1 MKKCLLKPT
10 NNNCI
15 LSYYIFL
22 QDKSFWSSL
31 EFTKTNVYGTH
42 VLVNAAFEANVQRF
56 IHVSTDEVYGGKS
69 DSVSPGSTYSCFMLP
84 DFVQI

>member
-1 MKKCLLKPT
+1 MWSKPIIIP
-10 NNNCI
+10 NPALI
-15 LSYYIFL
+15 LFK
-22 QDKSFWSSL
+22 DKSFWSSL

-69 DSVSPGSTYSCFMLP
+69 DSVSTSNN
-84 DFVQI
+84 

>member
-1 MKKCLLKPT
+1 MFHQC
-10 NNNCI
+10 CCSI
-15 LSYYIFL
+15 

-69 DSVSPGSTYSCFMLP
+69 DNVSGSNNTTVTMPCMCM
-84 DFVQI
+84 VCK